1 VQLQHLPQSII
12 SSMAAFVA
20 LTTLAIAPARAA
32 DFNLSG
38 KFSPPRSPEFLQLY
52 PDLAPFVGGSFDGT
66 YSAEGL
72 PPMYEQVINFPDWK
86 INLRNAAGTVLATSS
101 PTLLVP
107 QPRGAAIGP
116 HSRDPNAIRLLF
128 GFPTERNNLTL
139 DIEFPQDFNGEGIA
153 IDDGIGGKPGLRTQ
167 EALYYDAL
175 AYQDTS
181 STPVPEPSTFLGA
194 AIASGMVWRMRKR
207 IRR

>member
-1 VQLQHLPQSII
+1 MQLQHLPQSLI
-12 SSMAAFVA
+12 SSMTAFVA
-20 LTTLAIAPARAA
+20 LTTLAIAPVRAA

-38 KFSPPRSPEFLQLY
+38 KFSAPRSPDFLQLY

-72 PPMYEQVINFPDWK
+72 PPGFNQSINLSNWQ
-86 INLRNAAGTVLATSS
+86 INLRNPAGTVLATSS
-101 PTLLVP
+101 PTVSQSP
-107 QPRGAAIGP
+107 GVASGTN
-116 HSRDPNAIRLLF
+116 SRDPFAIRLLF
-128 GFPTERNNLTL
+128 EFPTEQNNLTL
-139 DIEFPQDFNGEGIA
+139 DIEFPPDFDGDGIA
-153 IDDGIGGKPGLRTQ
+153 IDDGIAGRPGLRTR

-175 AYQDTS
+175 SYRDTS

>member
-1 VQLQHLPQSII
+1 LQLQHLPQSLI
-12 SSMAAFVA
+12 SSMAAFAA
-20 LTTLAIAPARAA
+20 LTTLAIAPVRAA

-38 KFSPPRSPEFLQLY
+38 KFSAPRSPDFLQLY

-72 PPMYEQVINFPDWK
+72 PPKYEQVINFSDWQ
-86 INLRNAAGTVLATSS
+86 INLRNPAGTVLATSS
-101 PTLLVP
+101 PTVSRSP
-107 QPRGAAIGP
+107 GVASGT
-116 HSRDPNAIRLLF
+116 HSRDPFAIRLLF
-128 GFPTERNNLTL
+128 EFPTERNNLTL
-139 DIEFPQDFNGEGIA
+139 DIEFPPDFNGEGIA
-153 IDDGIGGKPGLRTQ
+153 IDDGIAGRPGLRTR
-167 EALYYDAL
+167 EALHGDAL
-175 AYQDTS
+175 PYQDTS